1 MDQYQC
7 PSEAPRELE
16 KWFFAAIKTKPIN
29 LTVWSSLYWKAIE
42 SGRQPPT
49 KVKSFLFMILSKYD

>member
-29 LTVWSSLYWKAIE
+29 LTVWSSLYWKAIGC
-42 SGRQPPT
+42 GRQPPT
-49 KVKSFLFMILSKYD
+49 KV

>member
-49 KVKSFLFMILSKYD
+49 KV